1 MAEARTKEFL
11 VDNRWELLA
20 GLVSLVLVDAFQLL
34 IPRVVKRA
42 VDDLTLMAAD
52 PRSLAGCAALLLAMA
67 LVIAVFRYVWRR
79 CLIGTSRTVERDLRA
94 RLAGHLQTLDA
105 AYFNVT
111 STGDLMARVTNDINN
126 IRMAMGLGLVALI
139 DAVFLGIAAIGFM
152 AYINVELTLYSLLP
166 MPMIVIL
173 TRFFSRRMHRMY
185 LAVQAA
191 FSDMTEVTR
200 ERFAGI
206 RVIKAFD
213 RKNAEVERFS
223 SISEDYIRKN
233 LDLTRVTGTFFPLM
247 LLFTNIS
254 IAIVL
259 YVGGRQTIAARITI
273 GDFVAFLSYLTLIT
287 WPMMAMGWV
296 ANLMQ
301 RGRASLDRINQ
312 VLAASPEIQE
322 APDARPMPHP
332 GGGISFHN
340 VSFAYKPGGKPVL
353 SDIHLDL
360 PAGKTLCI
368 VGPPGSGKTTLVNL
382 MARLYDPDTG
392 TVAMDGMDL
401 KTIRIADLRAAVAFM
416 PQEPFLFSGTIR
428 ENIAFD
434 DTVAD
439 DDPKLV
445 DACRNAGLLE
455 TVFLFSDGF
464 DTIVGEKG
472 VILSGGQKQRV
483 ALARALYHAAPV
495 MILDDPVSQ
504 VDTETAGHILSALSS
519 AARTRT
525 AVFVSHRLSLARLA
539 DHVIVLENG
548 RITAEGTHGQLM
560 ATSDYYA
567 RSWALQ
573 RLEEE
578 AP

>member
-1 MAEARTKEFL
+1 MAEARAKEFL
-11 VDNRWELLA
+11 LSNRWELLA

-42 VDDLTLMAAD
+42 VDDLTLLAAD
-52 PRSLAGCAALLLAMA
+52 LRSLAGHAAVLLAMA

-173 TRFFSRRMHRMY
+173 TRFFSRRMHKMY

-213 RKNAEVERFS
+213 RKAAEAGRFS
-223 SISEDYIRKN
+223 RISEDYIRKN

-259 YVGGRQTIAARITI
+259 YVGGRQTIAAQITI

-312 VLAASPEIQE
+312 VLAASPEIKE
-322 APDARPMPHP
+322 ASDPRPLPHP
-332 GGGISFHN
+332 GGALSFRN
-340 VSFAYKPGGKPVL
+340 VSFSYAPGGKPVL

-360 PAGKTLCI
+360 PAGKILCI
-368 VGPPGSGKTTLVNL
+368 VGPPGSGKTTLVHL

-401 KTIRIADLRAAVAFM
+401 RAIRIADLRAAVAFM

-439 DDPKLV
+439 DNPKLV

-455 TVFLFSDGF
+455 TVFLFSNGF

-504 VDTETAGHILSALSS
+504 VDTETAGHILSALQS

-539 DHVIVLENG
+539 DRVIVLENG
-548 RITAEGTHGQLM
+548 RITAEGTHEQLM
-560 ATSDYYA
+560 TTSDYYA